1 MGLGLAEEGHRM
13 MDQRTENKCVDV
25 ATLDLV
31 RDSMDSRMVVLRNR
45 DEGERLS
52 LLTVGEMQPFLY
64 LQVELARKSIMP
76 DCSQEGD

>member
-1 MGLGLAEEGHRM
+1 
-13 MDQRTENKCVDV
+13 
-25 ATLDLV
+25 
-31 RDSMDSRMVVLRNR
+31 MVVLRNR

-64 LQVELARKSIMP
+64 LQVELARKTIMP